1 MPAKMTLKDLSIE
14 VENLKKSNEE
24 KNSQI
29 KAQDE
34 KIASLH
40 QWAQELY
47 SNFCTKSN
55 ESDQQHFNNA
65 KILDK
70 KIVEVEEKL
79 EKAIKKQTEDTKEP
93 FKRTVKIVGSVIK
106 CRECGEKFEKKEIL
120 KKHVAECHPKQINC
134 DKCPETFDQHWKLE
148 EHAKTHSGEKP
159 YQCNICDKSFI
170 LQWRL
175 KKHIQGHEQRNVKF
189 CHYYNNN
196 KVCKFEEISGCMFKH
211 ENAPVCKNLKNCR
224 IKKCQFSHNL
234 INDKE
239 ADSSLETVDNLTDTS
254 DCEMCS
260 HTMHNERVVVNHK
273 NENFQ
278 QCSECSYKT
287 KCWTEYNT
295 HWA

>member
-1 MPAKMTLKDLSIE
+1 LAIE

-24 KNSQI
+24 KNTQI

-106 CRECGEKFEKKEIL
+106 CRECGEKFE
-120 KKHVAECHPKQINC
+120 
-134 DKCPETFDQHWKLE
+134 
-148 EHAKTHSGEKP
+148 
-159 YQCNICDKSFI
+159 
-170 LQWRL
+170 
-175 KKHIQGHEQRNVKF
+175 
-189 CHYYNNN
+189 
-196 KVCKFEEISGCMFKH
+196 
-211 ENAPVCKNLKNCR
+211 
-224 IKKCQFSHNL
+224 
-234 INDKE
+234 
-239 ADSSLETVDNLTDTS
+239 
-254 DCEMCS
+254 
-260 HTMHNERVVVNHK
+260 
-273 NENFQ
+273 
-278 QCSECSYKT
+278 
-287 KCWTEYNT
+287 
-295 HWA
+295 